1 MKKLPN
7 LHQALAVI
15 HQPTERS
22 KKAVNVTRRSA
33 LEAGDQTERASFF
46 DLENHTR
53 SNQERMLQIEPDARL
68 RDYRTANGERT
79 NRSMI
84 TVPPKLKANIQTLLD
99 DPNQPWTTALIA
111 LAEYAIQRLQEEQ
124 KVLVVKKAKDVH

>member
-7 LHQALAVI
+7 LQQALAVI
-15 HQPTERS
+15 HQPTERN
-22 KKAVNVTRRSA
+22 KKAVNVAKRSA
-33 LEAGDQTERASFF
+33 LEAGDQPTRASYF
-46 DLENHTR
+46 DLEGHAR
-53 SNQERMLQIEPDARL
+53 SNQEALLQIEPDARL
-68 RDYRTANGERT
+68 RDYRTAQGERT

-124 KVLVVKKAKDVH
+124 KVLVVKKAKDVR